1 MNTLTLSWAICSI
14 PHVKAAVTDPHMR
27 ETAELIQNL
36 QGNCESIG
44 CVNCPLHHK
53 GCLAIRLP
61 INCYGSYEVNSQRRV
76 VDILSIV
83 LNRGRP

>member
-1 MNTLTLSWAICSI
+1 MNALTLSWAICSI

-27 ETAELIQNL
+27 ETADRIHNL
-36 QGNCESIG
+36 QGNCVSVKCI
-44 CVNCPLHHK
+44 NCPLNHK